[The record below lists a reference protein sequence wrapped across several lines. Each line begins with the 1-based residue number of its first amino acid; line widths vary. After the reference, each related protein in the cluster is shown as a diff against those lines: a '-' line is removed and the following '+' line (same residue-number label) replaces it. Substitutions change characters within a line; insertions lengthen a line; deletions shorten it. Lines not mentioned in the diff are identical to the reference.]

1 MKPCDFY
8 LCYLKALSKPE
19 LNLVHAYWWFGDTL
33 DEYKYQKNNVSFSGG
48 NIAIPN
54 LFSNIGKYVYI
65 ASKFLSCSVCGDK
78 FKASS
83 RSQLQKL
90 LDKKPEKC
98 SSCLKGEI
106 NEVATE
112 MLDRL
117 EACLPDFNFPI
128 VENNISFNYLDA
140 LFTFIILSEDFD
152 YATGRISHPDD
163 LNFTGSHAHD
173 MQIFSDLLSKNII
186 YEIDENLF
194 TKNSFYEQDVKY
206 LRKSYSNLNRENRDK
221 YDDINSKIPKPGYYI
236 AKPDQFE
243 GYSILM
249 YFLYEDILNKE
260 VSLDDIKL
268 LEELVNKTLLH
279 KAYQLIPIVEA
290 DFRITIER
298 SLRLETILL
307 YGVKH
312 FLLNQV
318 FNVFYFQGRQ
328 TAADIHSK
336 LSIYRKVHEK
346 IYIENVE
353 KRMNKLE
360 NNILEKR
367 YIKYLPSNMID
378 SKVEIFSSRYFLGD
392 VMSWANL
399 SGNEV
404 VKRWANAHGN
414 ND

>member
-1 MKPCDFY
+1 MKPSDFY

-33 DEYKYQKNNVSFSGG
+33 DEYKYKTNNVRFSGG

-98 SSCLKGEI
+98 SICLKGEI
-106 NEVATE
+106 NEVASE
-112 MLDRL
+112 FLGRL
-117 EACLPDFNFPI
+117 EESLSELNLPT

-206 LRKSYSNLNRENRDK
+206 LRKNYSNLNRENRDK
-221 YDDINSKIPKPGYYI
+221 YDDINLKIPKPGYYI
-236 AKPDQFE
+236 AKLDQFE
-243 GYSILM
+243 DYSILM

-260 VSLDDIKL
+260 IGLDDIKL

-290 DFRITIER
+290 DHRIAIER
-298 SLRLETILL
+298 NLRLETILL
-307 YGVKH
+307 HGVKH

-318 FNVFYFQGRQ
+318 FNIFYFQGRL
-328 TAADIHSK
+328 TAADIHSRP
-336 LSIYRKVHEK
+336 SIYRKVHEK
-346 IYIENVE
+346 IYIKNVE
-353 KRMNKLE
+353 NHLNKLE
-360 NNILEKR
+360 SIEEEKR
-367 YIKYLPSNMID
+367 YKKHLPTNMID
-378 SKVEIFSSRYFLGD
+378 SKLEIFSSRYFLGD

-399 SGNEV
+399 SGKEV
-404 VKRWANAHGN
+404 VKRWVNAHGN
-414 ND
+414 TD